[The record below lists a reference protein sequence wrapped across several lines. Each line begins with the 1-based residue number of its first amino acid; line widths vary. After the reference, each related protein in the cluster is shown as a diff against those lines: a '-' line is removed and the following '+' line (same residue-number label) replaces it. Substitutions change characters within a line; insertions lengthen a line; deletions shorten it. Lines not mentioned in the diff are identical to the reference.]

1 MRVKRA
7 VAREPFTLREKIGTN
22 WPQSVDKDAG
32 RSRCRWVE
40 SRGGGSHVLF
50 VDWGYFLYVAL
61 PIMVLGF
68 IASSWVKRT
77 YQRYSQV
84 RNASGLS
91 GVDVARRILS
101 GAGLS
106 DVTIQVIDGE
116 LSDNYDPRTKTL
128 NLSRAVAAGTSVA
141 AEAVVAHEIG
151 HALQDHQGF
160 FAMRI
165 RSGLVPAANLGSQ
178 AGPLIV
184 IAGLLLSVFT
194 GSAFGFYVA
203 LAGLFLFAAVVLFQL
218 ITTPVELDASRR
230 ALRLLAENGVIVPEE
245 QLGARRMLRAA
256 AFTYWV
262 ALFGAVLTLL
272 YYASLVFGNRR
283 SD

>member
-1 MRVKRA
+1 M
-7 VAREPFTLREKIGTN
+7 
-22 WPQSVDKDAG
+22 
-32 RSRCRWVE
+32 
-40 SRGGGSHVLF
+40 LF
-50 VDWGYFLYVAL
+50 WNLTYFLYVAL
-61 PIMVLGF
+61 PLWLLGS
-68 IASSWVKRT
+68 IASSGVKRT
-77 YQRYSQV
+77 YQRYSQFGT
-84 RNASGLS
+84 ASGLA
-91 GVDVARRILS
+91 GVAVARRILA

-106 DVTIQVIDGE
+106 DVTVQVIDGE
-116 LSDNYDPRTKTL
+116 LSDNYDPRSKTL
-128 NLSRAVAAGTSVA
+128 NLSRAVAGGTSVA

-151 HALQDHQGF
+151 HAPQDRQGF

-178 AGPLIV
+178 AGPLFV
-184 IAGLLLSVFT
+184 VSGLLLSIFT
-194 GSAFGFYVA
+194 ASAFGFYVA

-218 ITTPVELDASRR
+218 VTTPVELDASRR

-245 QLGARRMLRAA
+245 QEGARRMLRAA

-283 SD
+283 ND

>member
-1 MRVKRA
+1 M
-7 VAREPFTLREKIGTN
+7 LLWN
-22 WPQSVDKDAG
+22 
-32 RSRCRWVE
+32 
-40 SRGGGSHVLF
+40 
-50 VDWGYFLYVAL
+50 WGYFLYVAL

-68 IASSWVKRT
+68 IGSSWVKRT

-106 DVTIQVIDGE
+106 GVTIQVIDGE
-116 LSDNYDPRTKTL
+116 LSDNYDPRSKTL
-128 NLSRAVAAGTSVA
+128 NLSREVANGTSVA

-151 HALQDHQGF
+151 HALQDQQGF

-203 LAGLFLFAAVVLFQL
+203 IAGLLLFAAVVLFQL

-230 ALRLLAENGVIVPEE
+230 ALRLLAENGVIFPEE

-272 YYASLVFGNRR
+272 YYALLVFGNRR

>member
-1 MRVKRA
+1 M
-7 VAREPFTLREKIGTN
+7 FLYWN
-22 WPQSVDKDAG
+22 
-32 RSRCRWVE
+32 
-40 SRGGGSHVLF
+40 
-50 VDWGYFLYVAL
+50 WGYFLYVAL

-77 YQRYSQV
+77 YQHYSQV
-84 RNASGLS
+84 RNANGLS

-128 NLSRAVAAGTSVA
+128 NLSRDVASGTSVA

-160 FAMRI
+160 FAMRL

-194 GSAFGFYVA
+194 GSVFGFYVA
-203 LAGLFLFAAVVLFQL
+203 VAGLLLFAAVVLFQL

-230 ALRLLAENGVIVPEE
+230 ALRLLAENGVIYPEE
-245 QLGARRMLRAA
+245 QQGARRMLRAA

>member
-1 MRVKRA
+1 ML
-7 VAREPFTLREKIGTN
+7 FWN
-22 WPQSVDKDAG
+22 WT
-32 RSRCRWVE
+32 
-40 SRGGGSHVLF
+40 
-50 VDWGYFLYVAL
+50 YFLFVAL
-61 PIMVLGF
+61 PILLLGF

-84 RNASGLS
+84 GNASGLT
-91 GVDVARRILS
+91 GVDVARRILA

-106 DVTIQVIDGE
+106 DVAVQVIDGE
-116 LSDNYDPRTKTL
+116 LSDNYDPRSKTL
-128 NLSRAVAAGTSVA
+128 NLSQAVAGGRSVA

-151 HALQDHQGF
+151 HALQDKQGF

-184 IAGLLLSVFT
+184 IAGLLLSIFT

-218 ITTPVELDASRR
+218 VTTPVELDASRR
-230 ALRLLAENGVIVPEE
+230 ALRLLAENGVIYPQE
-245 QLGARRMLRAA
+245 QEGARRMLRAA

>member
-1 MRVKRA
+1 M
-7 VAREPFTLREKIGTN
+7 LLWNGT
-22 WPQSVDKDAG
+22 
-32 RSRCRWVE
+32 
-40 SRGGGSHVLF
+40 
-50 VDWGYFLYVAL
+50 YFLYVAL

-68 IASSWVKRT
+68 IASSWVKQT
-77 YQRYSQV
+77 YRRYSQV
-84 RNASGLS
+84 RTASGLA
-91 GVDVARRILS
+91 GVDVARRILA

-106 DVTIQVIDGE
+106 DVTVQVIDGE
-116 LSDNYDPRTKTL
+116 LSDNYDPRNKPL

-184 IAGLLLSVFT
+184 IAGLLLSLVT
-194 GSAFGFYVA
+194 GSGFGFYVA

-218 ITTPVELDASRR
+218 VTTPVELDASRR

-245 QLGARRMLRAA
+245 QAGPRRRPGGP
-256 AFTYWV
+256 
-262 ALFGAVLTLL
+262 ALSLL
-272 YYASLVFGNRR
+272 VPR
-283 SD
+283 SRGR

>member
-1 MRVKRA
+1 M
-7 VAREPFTLREKIGTN
+7 FLYWN
-22 WPQSVDKDAG
+22 
-32 RSRCRWVE
+32 
-40 SRGGGSHVLF
+40 
-50 VDWGYFLYVAL
+50 WGYFLYVAL

-84 RNASGLS
+84 RNANGLS

-128 NLSRAVAAGTSVA
+128 NLSRDVATGTSVA

-160 FAMRI
+160 FAMRL

-194 GSAFGFYVA
+194 GSVFGFYVA
-203 LAGLFLFAAVVLFQL
+203 VAGLLLFAAVVLFQL

-245 QLGARRMLRAA
+245 QQGARRMLRAA

>member
-1 MRVKRA
+1 M
-7 VAREPFTLREKIGTN
+7 FFFWN
-22 WPQSVDKDAG
+22 WG
-32 RSRCRWVE
+32 FF
-40 SRGGGSHVLF
+40 LF
-50 VDWGYFLYVAL
+50 VAL

-77 YQRYSQV
+77 YQRYSRV

-106 DVTIQVIDGE
+106 DVTIQVLDGE

-128 NLSRAVAAGTSVA
+128 NLSKDVAMGTSVA
-141 AEAVVAHEIG
+141 SEAVVAHEIG
-151 HALQDHQGF
+151 HAVQDRQGF

-184 IAGLLLSVFT
+184 IGGLFLSIFT
-194 GSAFGFYVA
+194 RSAFGFYVA
-203 LAGLFLFAAVVLFQL
+203 IIGLALFAAVVLFQL

-230 ALRLLAENGVIVPEE
+230 ALRLLAENGVIYPEE
-245 QLGARRMLRAA
+245 QDGARRMLRAA

-283 SD
+283 ND

>member
-1 MRVKRA
+1 M
-7 VAREPFTLREKIGTN
+7 
-22 WPQSVDKDAG
+22 
-32 RSRCRWVE
+32 
-40 SRGGGSHVLF
+40 LF
-50 VDWGYFLYVAL
+50 WNWGYVLYVAL
-61 PIMVLGF
+61 PIMLLSYL
-68 IASSWVKRT
+68 ASSWVKRT
-77 YQRYSQV
+77 YARYSQI

-91 GVDVARRILS
+91 GVDVARRILT

-128 NLSRAVAAGTSVA
+128 NLSKEVAMGNSVA
-141 AEAVVAHEIG
+141 SEAVVAHEIG
-151 HALQDHQGF
+151 HAQQDRQGF

-184 IAGLLLSVFT
+184 IGGLFLSVFT
-194 GSAFGFYVA
+194 RSN
-203 LAGLFLFAAVVLFQL
+203 LGLYIAMIGLVLFAAVVVFQL

-230 ALRLLAENGVIVPEE
+230 ALRLLAENGVIYPEE
-245 QLGARRMLRAA
+245 QQGARRMLRAA

-262 ALFGAVLTLL
+262 ALFGALLTLL

-283 SD
+283 NN